1 MKEIVETLVAQG
13 LQTLAAHGVLT
24 LPESIRY
31 TVERTRDPSHGD
43 FACNAAMVLGKVAGM
58 APRAFA
64 EKLIAALPASAQLAK
79 VEIAG
84 PGFINFTLVAGHQF
98 AIVKTIHEKQ
108 AAFARPN
115 VGNGAKVLIEFV
127 SANPTG
133 PMHVGHGRGAA
144 YGSALANVLAATGFT
159 VEREYYINDAGRQ
172 ADVLAVSL
180 WLRYLEL
187 LGEKVAIPSRAYP
200 SPYVIDNA
208 KKMLAEHGE
217 KFKRP
222 YADLIRDIPADS
234 NEDGDAAKIVK
245 EKHLDALIERTKQLL
260 GDDYRTMQDCG
271 LNEQLGAIKATLDK
285 LNVKFDRWY
294 SERTLVQNGAVE
306 STLNRLRDKDAIYEK
321 DGALWLKTEAYGD
334 EKDRVLVKKDGA
346 LTYFTPDIA
355 YHLDKLDRGYDLLID
370 VWGADHHGY
379 IARMRAAIEQL
390 SGKGKQFHVAL
401 IQFVTLSS
409 GRMGKRSGN
418 FVTLNDLIDEA
429 GADATRFFYLTRSPE
444 QHLEFDIELARS
456 QSKDNPVYYIQ
467 YAHARICSVFRT
479 AVEKGL
485 SYDAA
490 LGLNEIGK
498 LDHPKAADV
507 AVRLSQY
514 PEMLA
519 VAARNE
525 APHMLTHYLND
536 LATDFHSWYNDDKVL
551 VDDAIARNTRM
562 VLCAAARIV
571 LADGLAMLGVSA
583 PEQM

>member
-1 MKEIVETLVAQG
+1 MKEIVESLVAQG
-13 LQTLAAHGVLT
+13 LQALAAQGVLT
-24 LPESIRY
+24 LPDSVRY

-43 FACNAAMVLGKVAGM
+43 FASNVAMVLGKGAGM

-64 EKLIAALPASAQLAK
+64 EKLIAALPPSAQLAK
-79 VEIAG
+79 VDIAG

-98 AIVKTIHEKQ
+98 AIVKTIHEKK

-115 VGNGAKVLIEFV
+115 IGNGAKVLIEFV

-144 YGSALANVLAATGFT
+144 YGSALANVMAATGYQ

-200 SPYVIDNA
+200 SNYVIDNA
-208 KKMLAEHGE
+208 RLLLDKYGD

-222 YADLIRDIPADS
+222 YADVIRDIPADS

-260 GDDYRTMQDCG
+260 GADYRTVQDCG
-271 LNEQLGAIKATLDK
+271 LNEQLGAIKGTLEK

-294 SERTLVQNGAVE
+294 SERTLVDTGAVE
-306 STLNRLRDKDAIYEK
+306 STLKRLREKDAVYEK
-321 DGALWLKTEAYGD
+321 DGAIWLKTEAYGD
-334 EKDRVLVKKDGA
+334 EKDRVLIKKDGA

-467 YAHARICSVFRT
+467 YAHARICSVFRN

-490 LGLNEIGK
+490 LGLSEIGK
-498 LDHPKAADV
+498 LDHPKAGDV

-519 VAARNE
+519 AAARNE

-551 VDDAIARNTRM
+551 VDDAVARNTRM
-562 VLCAAARIV
+562 VLCEATRIV

>member
-1 MKEIVETLVAQG
+1 MKEIVESLVAQG
-13 LQTLAAHGVLT
+13 LQTLAGQGVLT
-24 LPESIRY
+24 LPEGVRY

-43 FACNAAMVLGKVAGM
+43 FASNVAMVLGKGAGM

-64 EKLIAALPASAQLAK
+64 EKLITALPPSAQLAK
-79 VEIAG
+79 VDIAG

-98 AIVKTIHEKQ
+98 SIVKTIHEKK

-144 YGSALANVLAATGFT
+144 YGSALANVMAATGYQ

-200 SPYVIDNA
+200 SNYVIDNA
-208 KKMLAEHGE
+208 KLLLQKHGD

-222 YADLIRDIPADS
+222 YADVIRDIPADS

-260 GDDYRTMQDCG
+260 GADYRTVQDCG
-271 LNEQLGAIKATLDK
+271 LNEQLGAIKATLEK

-294 SERTLVQNGAVE
+294 SERTLVDSGAVE
-306 STLNRLRDKDAIYEK
+306 STLKRLREKDAVYEK
-321 DGALWLKTEAYGD
+321 DGAIWLKTEAHGD
-334 EKDRVLVKKDGA
+334 EKDRVLIKKDGA

-467 YAHARICSVFRT
+467 MAHARICSVFRN
-479 AVEKGL
+479 AAEKGL
-485 SYDAA
+485 SYDAQ
-490 LGLNEIGK
+490 LGLEHIHT
-498 LDHPKAADV
+498 LEHPKTSSV
-507 AVRLSQY
+507 ATLLAQY
-514 PEMLA
+514 PEILA
-519 VAARNE
+519 AASRNE

-562 VLCAAARIV
+562 VLCEATCIV

>member
-13 LQTLAAHGVLT
+13 LQALASQGVVA
-24 LPESIRY
+24 LPEGVRY

-43 FACNAAMVLGKVAGM
+43 FASNVAMVFGKTAGM

-64 EKLIAALPASAQLAK
+64 EKLIAALPPSAQLAK
-79 VEIAG
+79 VDIAG

-98 AIVKTIHEKQ
+98 SIVKTILEKK
-108 AAFARPN
+108 AEFARPN
-115 VGNGAKVLIEFV
+115 VGNGTKVLIEFV

-144 YGSALANVLAATGFT
+144 YGSALANVMAATGFQ

-208 KKMLAEHGE
+208 KLLLQQYGE

-222 YADLIRDIPADS
+222 YADLIRDVPADS
-234 NEDGDAAKIVK
+234 SEDGDAAKIVK

-260 GDDYRTMQDCG
+260 GDDYRLMQDCG
-271 LNEQLGAIKATLDK
+271 LNEQLGAIKATLTK
-285 LNVKFDRWY
+285 LNVHFDRWY
-294 SERTLVQNGAVE
+294 SERTLVQSGAVE
-306 STLNRLRDKDAIYEK
+306 SALKRLREKDAVYEK
-321 DGALWLKTEAYGD
+321 DGAIWLKTESFGD
-334 EKDRVLVKKDGA
+334 EKDRVLIKKDGA

-467 YAHARICSVFRT
+467 MAHARICSVFRN
-479 AVEKGL
+479 AIEKAL
-485 SYDAA
+485 SYDAQ
-490 LGLNEIGK
+490 LGLEHVHK
-498 LDHPKAADV
+498 LEHPKATGV
-507 AVRLSQY
+507 ATLLAQY
-514 PEMLA
+514 PEVLA
-519 VAARNE
+519 AAARNE

-536 LATDFHSWYNDDKVL
+536 VATDFHSWYNDDKVL
-551 VDDAIARNTRM
+551 VDDATERNTRM
-562 VLCAAARIV
+562 VLCEATRIV

>member
-1 MKEIVETLVAQG
+1 MKEIVESLVAQG
-13 LQTLAAHGVLT
+13 LQALAAQGVLT
-24 LPESIRY
+24 LPDSVRY

-43 FACNAAMVLGKVAGM
+43 FASNVAMVLGKGAGM

-64 EKLIAALPASAQLAK
+64 EKLIAALPPSAQLAK
-79 VEIAG
+79 VDIAG

-98 AIVKTIHEKQ
+98 AIVKTIHEKK

-115 VGNGAKVLIEFV
+115 IGNGAKVLIEFV

-144 YGSALANVLAATGFT
+144 YGSALANVMAATGYQ

-200 SPYVIDNA
+200 SNYVIDNA
-208 KKMLAEHGE
+208 RLLLDKYGD

-222 YADLIRDIPADS
+222 YADVIRDIPADS

-260 GDDYRTMQDCG
+260 GADYRLVQDCG
-271 LNEQLGAIKATLDK
+271 LNEQLGAIKATLEK

-294 SERTLVQNGAVE
+294 SERTLVDTGAVE
-306 STLNRLRDKDAIYEK
+306 STLKRLREKDAVYEK
-321 DGALWLKTEAYGD
+321 DGAIWLKTEAYGD
-334 EKDRVLVKKDGA
+334 EKDRVLIKKDGA

-467 YAHARICSVFRT
+467 YAHARICSVFRN

-498 LDHPKAADV
+498 LDHPKAGDV

-519 VAARNE
+519 AAARNE

-551 VDDAIARNTRM
+551 VDDAVARNTRM
-562 VLCAAARIV
+562 VLCEATRIV

>member
-13 LQTLAAHGVLT
+13 LQTLAAQGVLT
-24 LPESIRY
+24 LPDSVRY

-43 FACNAAMVLGKVAGM
+43 FASNVAMVLGKGAGL

-64 EKLIAALPASAQLAK
+64 EKLVAALPASAQLAK
-79 VEIAG
+79 VDIAG

-98 AIVKTIHEKQ
+98 AIVKTIHEKK

-115 VGNGAKVLIEFV
+115 IGNGAKVLIEFV

-144 YGSALANVLAATGFT
+144 YGSALANVMAATGYQ

-200 SPYVIDNA
+200 SNYVIDNA
-208 KKMLAEHGE
+208 RLLLEKYGD

-222 YADLIRDIPADS
+222 YADVIRDIPADS
-234 NEDGDAAKIVK
+234 TEDGDAAKIVK

-260 GDDYRTMQDCG
+260 GADYRTVQDCG
-271 LNEQLGAIKATLDK
+271 LNEQLGAIKATLEK

-294 SERTLVQNGAVE
+294 SERTLVDTGAVE
-306 STLNRLRDKDAIYEK
+306 SALKRLREKDAVYEK
-321 DGALWLKTEAYGD
+321 DEAIWLKTEAYGD
-334 EKDRVLVKKDGA
+334 EKDRVLIKKDGA

-467 YAHARICSVFRT
+467 MAHARICSVFRN
-479 AVEKGL
+479 ASERGL
-485 SYDAA
+485 SYDAD
-490 LGLNEIGK
+490 LGFEHVSK
-498 LDHPKAADV
+498 LEHPKASGV
-507 AVRLSQY
+507 ATLLAQY
-514 PEMLA
+514 PEILA
-519 VAARNE
+519 AAARNE

-551 VDDAIARNTRM
+551 VEDAVARNGRM
-562 VLCAAARIV
+562 VLCEAARIV

>member
-13 LQTLAAHGVLT
+13 LQTLAAQGVLT
-24 LPESIRY
+24 LPDGLRY

-43 FACNAAMVLGKVAGM
+43 FASNVAMVLGKAAGM

-64 EKLIAALPASAQLAK
+64 EKLIAALPQSAQLAK
-79 VEIAG
+79 VDIAG

-98 AIVKTIHEKQ
+98 AIVKTIHEKK

-115 VGNGAKVLIEFV
+115 IGNGAKVLIEFV

-144 YGSALANVLAATGFT
+144 YGSALANVMAATGYQ

-200 SPYVIDNA
+200 SNYVIDNA
-208 KKMLAEHGE
+208 KLLLEKYGD

-222 YADLIRDIPADS
+222 YADLIRDVPADS

-260 GDDYRTMQDCG
+260 GADYRTVQDCG
-271 LNEQLGAIKATLDK
+271 LNEQLGAIKGTLEK

-294 SERTLVQNGAVE
+294 SERTLVDTGAVE
-306 STLNRLRDKDAIYEK
+306 SALKRLREKDAVYEK
-321 DGALWLKTEAYGD
+321 DGAIWLKTEAYGD
-334 EKDRVLVKKDGA
+334 EKDRVLIKKDGA

-467 YAHARICSVFRT
+467 YAHARICSVFRN
-479 AVEKGL
+479 AVEKDL

-498 LDHPKAADV
+498 LDHPKAGDV
-507 AVRLSQY
+507 AVRLAQY

-519 VAARNE
+519 AAARNE

-551 VDDAIARNTRM
+551 VDDAVARNTRM
-562 VLCAAARIV
+562 VLCEAARIV
-571 LADGLAMLGVSA
+571 LADGLSMLGVSA